1 MKWIK
6 DYDFHFLNSDKLD
19 SSGQYTKEFQG
30 RLYPEHIKFI
40 KDLLDKQKQEERE
53 KFKKMILEISVDVP
67 KINKES
73 LLGKDFYQEY
83 LSIQKRTIF
92 KIVEQVVN
100 QLEKKVEK
108 LTNTK

>member
-40 KDLLDKQKQEERE
+40 KDLLDKQKQEERDRI
-53 KFKKMILEISVDVP
+53 KQDMISKMHNWHGTGLAMINDYFK
-67 KINKES
+67 
-73 LLGKDFYQEY
+73 
-83 LSIQKRTIF
+83 
-92 KIVEQVVN
+92 
-100 QLEKKVEK
+100 K
-108 LTNTK
+108 LTNT

>member
-40 KDLLDKQKQEERE
+40 KDLLDKQKQEFLEMIGEDDKPDNQGTSKQSRAFNKGVVTSVNE
-53 KFKKMILEISVDVP
+53 FKK
-67 KINKES
+67 
-73 LLGKDFYQEY
+73 
-83 LSIQKRTIF
+83 
-92 KIVEQVVN
+92 
-100 QLEKKVEK
+100 QLREK
-108 LTNTK
+108 LTNT